1 MMASSK
7 RSLKICALGA
17 ATSVHVVA
25 RASIYQEYGHDV
37 TLISPVEGDSGTLK
51 SIICARGNRP
61 GILGKI
67 GWFIRLLKT
76 VSQFDA
82 DIYHVHYAAEPT
94 SWAAWVLRK
103 KPLVITVMGADV
115 FFDEQGSL
123 GAIARY
129 LTRKTLKA
137 ADLVTAKSSLLGT
150 ALEGF
155 GLHRSKIKNVIW
167 GIDQRIF
174 KIDLEATEQQR
185 MSWEIDPA
193 KKILFSPRMLKPLYN
208 QHLMVEALPKVL
220 EQFPETVLV
229 LSTYQEDKSYRD
241 LVEKT
246 ANVLG
251 VSDHIYFVSPL
262 KMQDMAAAYSA
273 SQVVLS
279 LPPSDGTPQSVMEAM
294 ACGVPVVMSDLE
306 RFREL
311 FTHKETTWFSTLD
324 AESVADGVNNIL
336 GNAELSKTISRNAMV
351 LIKEK
356 ADFETQARHVEDMYY
371 QLLENGRV
379 L

>member
-1 MMASSK
+1 MASSK
-7 RSLKICALGA
+7 RPLKICALGA
-17 ATSVHVVA
+17 ASSVHVVA
-25 RASIYQEYGHDV
+25 RSSIYLEYGHDV
-37 TLISPVEGDSGTLK
+37 TLISPVEGDTGTLK

-67 GWFIRLLKT
+67 GWFIRILKT

-82 DIYHVHYAAEPT
+82 NIYHVHYAAEPT
-94 SWAAWVLRK
+94 SWAAWLLRK

-123 GAIARY
+123 GTVARY
-129 LTRKTLKA
+129 LTRRTLKA
-137 ADLVTAKSSLLGT
+137 ADLVTAKSALLGT
-150 ALEGF
+150 AVEGF
-155 GLHRSKIKNVIW
+155 GLDCSKIKNVIW

-174 KIDLEATEQQR
+174 KINLEAAQQQR
-185 MSWEIDPA
+185 VNWGIDPA

-208 QHLMVEALPKVL
+208 QHLMVEALPEIL

-229 LSTYQEDKSYRD
+229 LSTYQQDKKYRH
-241 LVEKT
+241 LVENT
-246 ANVLG
+246 ANGLAVT
-251 VSDHIYFVSPL
+251 DHLYFVPPL

-273 SQVVLS
+273 SQAVLS

-311 FTHKETTWFSTLD
+311 FRHKETTWFSALD
-324 AESVADGVNNIL
+324 AGPVAEGVNNIF
-336 GNAELSKTISRNAMV
+336 GNADLSETISRNAMNLV
-351 LIKEK
+351 KEK
-356 ADFETQARHVEDMYY
+356 ADFETQARQVEDMYY

>member
-1 MMASSK
+1 MEPSK
-7 RSLKICALGA
+7 RPLKICALGA

-37 TLISPVEGDSGTLK
+37 TLISPVEGDTGTLK
-51 SIICARGNRP
+51 SIICARGDRP

-94 SWAAWVLRK
+94 SWAAWILRK

-137 ADLVTAKSSLLGT
+137 ADLVTAKSALLGT
-150 ALEGF
+150 AVEGF
-155 GLHRSKIKNVIW
+155 GLTRSKIKNVIW

-174 KIDLEATEQQR
+174 TIDLEAAQQQR
-185 MSWEIDPA
+185 VNWGIDPA

-208 QHLMVEALPKVL
+208 QHLMVEALPEIL
-220 EQFPETVLV
+220 QQFPETVLV
-229 LSTYQEDKSYRD
+229 LSTYQEVKSYRE

-246 ANVLG
+246 AKELSVADQL
-251 VSDHIYFVSPL
+251 HFVPPL

-273 SQVVLS
+273 SEIVLS

-294 ACGVPVVMSDLE
+294 VCGVPVVMSDLE

-311 FTHKETTWFSTLD
+311 FTHQKTTWFSALD
-324 AESVADGVNNIL
+324 AGSVADGVNNIF
-336 GNAELSKTISRNAMV
+336 GNADLSETISRNAMSLV
-351 LIKEK
+351 KEK

-379 L
+379 I